1 MKKTYKLFIAGL
13 MICMTIQAG
22 AQEVQLD
29 SAGRPHD
36 YVQTILTRSSKIV
49 DALDMKDKDVRAN
62 VLNIVCNRYFLI
74 NDIEQKYTDETA
86 RQAELYKR
94 HFAFAADLA
103 NYLTDNQITAVKDG
117 MTYGVV
123 ERTYG
128 AYLEKY
134 PTLRD
139 NEKRR
144 IRTWLEE
151 ARELA
156 IDAGSAKAKHAWFGK
171 YKGRINNWLS
181 KRGYK

>member
-1 MKKTYKLFIAGL
+1 MKKTHKLLLVCLVLCIVMRAE
-13 MICMTIQAG
+13 
-22 AQEVQLD
+22 AQEVKLD
-29 SAGRPHD
+29 GAGRPHD
-36 YVQTILTRSSKIV
+36 YMQTILTRSSKIV
-49 DALDMKDKDVRAN
+49 DALDLKDKDAKTN

-74 NDIEQKYTDETA
+74 NDIEQKYTDVTA

-94 HFAFAADLA
+94 HFAFAADLS
-103 NYLTDNQITAVKDG
+103 NYLTDAQVTAVKDG

-134 PTLRD
+134 PTLKE

>member
-1 MKKTYKLFIAGL
+1 MKKTYKLFIAVL
-13 MICMTIQAG
+13 MICMTIQAE
-22 AQEVQLD
+22 AQEVKLD

-74 NDIEQKYTDETA
+74 NDIEQKYPDETA